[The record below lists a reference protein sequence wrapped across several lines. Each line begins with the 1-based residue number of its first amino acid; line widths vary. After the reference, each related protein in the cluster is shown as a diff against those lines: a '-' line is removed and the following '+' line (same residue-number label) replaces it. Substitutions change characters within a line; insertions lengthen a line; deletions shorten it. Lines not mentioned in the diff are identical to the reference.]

1 MKRSLINLLAV
12 TSLGLLTAAC
22 TGWKPETAYSE
33 AQPATTPVRNITS
46 FTPALQCMDDLF
58 ASFGIRDVVITSAGI
73 PDATGEVS
81 AGTKDMLISAI
92 SRMTVK
98 SHAFTFIDFDQG
110 QADVALL
117 HNLIG
122 YTDEFRVPS
131 YYIRGAITQLD
142 SGVIANQVGGGIA
155 LSDVELGASKD
166 LVVSVVSIDLNL
178 GHLAT
183 RRILPGISSNNS
195 IAVSRRGL
203 GGDAGA
209 TIKKAGLF
217 FNISLNNSEGM
228 HAAVRSLVELS
239 AIEITGKLAE
249 VPYWRCLRIEQTSPE
264 IVAEA
269 LSWFESMPQKD
280 RVVFAQR
287 ALASKGHYRGAVNS
301 IYDESTKAAVSRY
314 QAEQGLIAH
323 GRLDFQLYQALI
335 NTDLALGRKPAP
347 VVPIVAEDV
356 GPVPLDLELVTPEGA
371 APTYR
376 VRDLLNLEVTA
387 SQDSHV
393 YCYYRDHGGDIARIF
408 PNRFQPDS
416 YVIAGRSVTVPSQNS
431 NFEIIFDQPGAAE
444 EVVCLA
450 SYQEVGMSLPNDL
463 KLADLTPLPIAS
475 IDELVATFQRIDP
488 VGLVETRLPILVS
501 P

>member
-1 MKRSLINLLAV
+1 M
-12 TSLGLLTAAC
+12 
-22 TGWKPETAYSE
+22 
-33 AQPATTPVRNITS
+33 
-46 FTPALQCMDDLF
+46 
-58 ASFGIRDVVITSAGI
+58 
-73 PDATGEVS
+73 
-81 AGTKDMLISAI
+81 
-92 SRMTVK
+92 
-98 SHAFTFIDFDQG
+98 
-110 QADVALL
+110 
-117 HNLIG
+117 
-122 YTDEFRVPS
+122 
-131 YYIRGAITQLD
+131 
-142 SGVIANQVGGGIA
+142 
-155 LSDVELGASKD
+155 
-166 LVVSVVSIDLNL
+166 VVSIDLNL

-183 RRILPGISSNNS
+183 RQILPGISSNNS

-287 ALASKGHYRGAVNS
+287 ALASKGHYHGATNG

-323 GRLDFQLYQALI
+323 GRLDFQLYQSLI
-335 NTDLALGRKPAP
+335 NADLALGRKPVP
-347 VVPIVAEDV
+347 VVPIVAEDA
-356 GPVPLDLELVTPEGA
+356 GPVPLDIELVTPTGA

-376 VRDLLNLEVTA
+376 VQDLLKLEVTA

-488 VGLVETRLPILVS
+488 VGLVETRLSILVS